1 MRFDT
6 VSSII
11 ILHTSG
17 FISELYVWLVDGS
30 GFAGR
35 SGVYT
40 ASPSDSAMLALGRTY
55 NVGGDDLSSRSV
67 VWVRCGDAGLNW
79 NSSSSSSLSHG
90 SGTAARGDS

>member
-6 VSSII
+6 ASSII

-17 FISELYVWLVDGS
+17 FVSELYVWLVDGS

-40 ASPSDSAMLALGRTY
+40 ASPSDSTMLALGRTY

-67 VWVRCGDAGLNW
+67 VWDSGANAGLNS
-79 NSSSSSSLSHG
+79 NSSPHG
-90 SGTAARGDS
+90 SGCDAGGDS